1 MSVIVVFLFFFFQA
15 EDGIRDY
22 KVTGVQTCALP
33 ISSSNAIV
41 TPAPGLTSS
50 PIRGSPRGAAR
61 AALTA
66 APRSSRGASVV
77 ASTLESVRV
86 RDGSVAVS
94 MVSPYGS
101 STFTHRILPSSG
113 TLDKHSRSAESSGG
127 GELLA
132 RDRHR
137 AMKPP
142 EVIETDRLRLRRPV
156 MEDAAA
162 IFSTYAQDPEVARFV
177 SWSVHPSVD
186 VTRKFVEEYGVA
198 GCMTGEGVLRR
209 WVVMPRQ
216 GPTPRDVWCFARVR
230 EREAT
235 R

>member
-1 MSVIVVFLFFFFQA
+1 M
-15 EDGIRDY
+15 
-22 KVTGVQTCALP
+22 
-33 ISSSNAIV
+33 
-41 TPAPGLTSS
+41 
-50 PIRGSPRGAAR
+50 RGSPRGAAR

-77 ASTLESVRV
+77 ASTLERVRV
-86 RDGSVAVS
+86 RDGSVAVRV
-94 MVSPYGS
+94 VSPYGS

-186 VTRKFVEEYGVA
+186 VTRKFVEEDCVA
-198 GCMTGEGVLRR
+198 GWKTGQVFPWLITLAAGGEGGGVIVHRPVGARARSGYGPSPRHWGGGL
-209 WVVMPRQ
+209 MPEGAR
-216 GPTPRDVWCFARVR
+216 PRGAG
-230 EREAT
+230 
-235 R
+235 